1 MILVNDILMI
11 SWFEQEIAEEH
22 DALIQE
28 KTQSEEDLVKLEN
41 KVQEMVLKFET
52 DSQRQHNN
60 FQTHY
65 GDIPPEFRK
74 VSDTCRSTVT
84 SVKK

>member
-1 MILVNDILMI
+1 M
-11 SWFEQEIAEEH
+11 
-22 DALIQE
+22 
-28 KTQSEEDLVKLEN
+28 KLEN
-41 KVQEMVLKFET
+41 KVQEMVHKFET

-74 VSDTCRSTVT
+74 VSDTCTSIVT

>member
-1 MILVNDILMI
+1 M
-11 SWFEQEIAEEH
+11 
-22 DALIQE
+22 
-28 KTQSEEDLVKLEN
+28 KLEN
-41 KVQEMVLKFET
+41 KVQEMVQKFET

-74 VSDTCRSTVT
+74 VSDTTRSIVT
-84 SVKK
+84 TICI

>member
-1 MILVNDILMI
+1 M
-11 SWFEQEIAEEH
+11 
-22 DALIQE
+22 
-28 KTQSEEDLVKLEN
+28 KLEN

-74 VSDTCRSTVT
+74 VSDTNKCKK
-84 SVKK
+84 VKDGTTHCSDFLLGVPLIYIQYS

>member
-1 MILVNDILMI
+1 M
-11 SWFEQEIAEEH
+11 
-22 DALIQE
+22 
-28 KTQSEEDLVKLEN
+28 KLEN

-65 GDIPPEFRK
+65 GNIPPEFRK
-74 VSDTCRSTVT
+74 VSDTCRSIET